1 MRTVYKYIICNHADK
16 ELFEEQCRALEKNI
30 TNLKAEGL
38 YEDVDGTEVKKY
50 VHQKGAVVVRNDT
63 KVDVL
68 LVMAEFDLPPYF
80 KNT

>member
-1 MRTVYKYIICNHADK
+1 MSVMYKYVICNRADTD
-16 ELFEEQCRALEKNI
+16 LFKKQCLALEKNI
-30 TNLKAEGL
+30 INLKTESS

-50 VHQKGAVVVRNDT
+50 VHQNGTVEVRNDA

-68 LVMAEFDLPPYF
+68 LVMADFDLTPYF